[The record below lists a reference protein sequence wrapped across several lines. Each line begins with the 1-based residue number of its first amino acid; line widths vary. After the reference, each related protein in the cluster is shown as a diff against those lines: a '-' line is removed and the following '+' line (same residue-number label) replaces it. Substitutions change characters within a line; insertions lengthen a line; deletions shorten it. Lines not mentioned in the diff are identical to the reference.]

1 MKRLFLLSLLPLLL
15 LTGCWDYIELNMQNY
30 VLGMSVDFVDNRYLV
45 CIETV
50 KITGEP
56 ESLSASDG
64 VIIETSGL
72 TIFDAV
78 RDAIMSAGKKLYWG
92 HAELLIMSEE
102 VARNH
107 LVAVTDVLARAQ
119 DVYSNIS
126 LAVASNG
133 YSARDILTSKS
144 PRGTLVSEHISHV
157 FQNEEPS
164 RRFVDTELWRLQRDF
179 PYTLLPAIHL
189 DRDKKYPV
197 VEGCAVIHDERLVG
211 YLNGEETQIYSLID
225 SASAGGYLPR
235 VTLDNGISVTLE
247 ILRCKPTHL
256 RDRTR
261 LDVMVSLSSVDSV
274 CDIMN
279 PTLRAEISQK
289 AGALISQQISRLVA
303 KPFGNPLPD
312 SRFDVHVELNSS
324 GLLRRST

>member
-1 MKRLFLLSLLPLLL
+1 MKRLFLLALIPLLL
-15 LTGCWDYIELNMQNY
+15 LTGCWDYTELNMQNY
-30 VLGMSVDFVDNRYLV
+30 VLGMSVDYIDDRFWV

-50 KITGEP
+50 RITGEP

-72 TIFDAV
+72 TVFDAV

-102 VARNH
+102 VAGDH
-107 LVAVTDVLARAQ
+107 LLAVTDVLARAQ

-133 YSARDILTSKS
+133 CAARDILKSKS

-157 FQNEEPS
+157 LENEEPS
-164 RRFVDTELWRLQRDF
+164 RRFVDTELWQLQRDF

-189 DRDKKYPV
+189 DADQKSPV
-197 VEGCAVIHDERLVG
+197 VEGCAVIHEDRLVG
-211 YLNGEETQIYSLID
+211 YLTGEETQIYSLID
-225 SASAGGYLPR
+225 SASAGGYLPC
-235 VTLDNGISVTLE
+235 VQLDSGMSVTLE
-247 ILRCKPTHL
+247 ILRCKPTRL

-261 LDVMVSLSSVDSV
+261 LDVMVSLSSADGA
-274 CDIMN
+274 CDAMD
-279 PTLRAEISQK
+279 PALREEISKK
-289 AGALISQQISRLVA
+289 AGALISQQISKLVA

-324 GLLRRST
+324 GLLRRGT